1 MENKGIYTEQEND
14 TTYDH
19 VIKYTGLFGGVQG
32 ITMLMGIVRN
42 KIAAMLLGPSGIA
55 LVSIYNK
62 VMSLVNQSTNF
73 GISFSAVRHVAE
85 LFDMG
90 DEKTVV
96 DFVNTVRTWS
106 LLTAVLGM
114 LVCCVLSPWISLWT
128 FKNYDYTLTFCL
140 LSPVAATM
148 ALTGGEIAILKGMKQ
163 LKKVATISVFAAFA
177 TLLICSPVYFFLG
190 IRGIVFS
197 LVAGNIAVLCVHLWF
212 STKVVSWSTSVRS
225 MSNVM
230 KGVPMIKLGVAY
242 IIAGLFGQGAD
253 YIINTSIFR
262 IGELADVGLYNTGYI
277 MAVSYASLVFVA
289 IEADYFPRL
298 SAAERDTDRMNH
310 TVNQQMEVCVLL
322 IAPCLIFFVIAM
334 PLIISVLYSA
344 DFMAAVPMAVSASFF
359 MFFKALTLP
368 VAYLPLAK
376 GDSKMYMFTE
386 LIYDVFI
393 AIVIPVAFRMYGL
406 VGAGWALSLGGFI
419 DFVIIHVFYRL
430 KYKFKFDF
438 SPVRFYVIQFLLFSA
453 AVYAA
458 LQLGTVLKWLVG
470 MIMLSASLFFSLRVL
485 RRETTL
491 MKDLKKKLGDRLS
504 FIRKGRRE

>member
-1 MENKGIYTEQEND
+1 MENKGIYTELEND

-32 ITMLMGIVRN
+32 ITMLMSIVRN
-42 KIAAMLLGPSGIA
+42 KIAALLLGPSGIA
-55 LVSIYNK
+55 LVSLYNK
-62 VMSLVNQSTNF
+62 VMNLINQSTNF

-85 LFDMG
+85 LFDVG
-90 DEKTVV
+90 DEKQVV

-106 LLTAVLGM
+106 LLTALFGM
-114 LVCCVLSPWISLWT
+114 FVCCVLSPWISLWT

-140 LSPVAATM
+140 LSPVAASM

-163 LKKVATISVFAAFA
+163 LKKVAIISVFAAFA
-177 TLLICSPVYFFLG
+177 TLLVCSPIYFFLG
-190 IRGIVFS
+190 IKGIVLS
-197 LVAGNIAVLCVHLWF
+197 LVAGNIAVLCVHLKF
-212 STKVVSWSTSVRS
+212 STKVVPWKTSIRS
-225 MSNVM
+225 ISNIA

-253 YIINTSIFR
+253 YVISTSILR
-262 IGELADVGLYNTGYI
+262 IGALADVGLYNTGYV

-298 SAAERDTDRMNH
+298 SAAEHDLVRMNH
-310 TVNQQMEVCVLL
+310 TVNQQIEVCVLL
-322 IAPCLIFFVIAM
+322 IAPCLIFFVVAM
-334 PLIISVLYSA
+334 PLIIAVLYSD
-344 DFMAAVPMAVSASFF
+344 DFMAAVPMAISASFF

-386 LIYDVFI
+386 LLYDVFI
-393 AIVIPVAFRMYGL
+393 AVIVPLAFRMYGL
-406 VGAGWALSLGGFI
+406 VGAGWALSLGGFF

-430 KYKFKFDF
+430 KYKFKFNF
-438 SPVRFYVIQFLLFSA
+438 SPLKFYIIQFVLFVV
-453 AVYAA
+453 AVYVA
-458 LQLGTVLKWLVG
+458 LQMTVLFRWLIGITV
-470 MIMLSASLFFSLRVL
+470 LSVSLFFSFRVL

-491 MKDLKKKLGDRLS
+491 MSELKNKLGNKLN
-504 FIRKGRRE
+504 FRKGRRE